1 LARDYVGLVRTYQ
14 ALITHTIA
22 TSAAVAETNDCP
34 FIHATSSSSALYP
47 RTDAFLE
54 SVREEITQQMWRLQ
68 SHASIALWGGSNEN
82 EASLDWYGPS
92 KANRDLYAID
102 YQVRS
107 LMSGLRV
114 DNKHRPQAAHIE
126 RRSA

>member
-1 LARDYVGLVRTYQ
+1 MSVIR
-14 ALITHTIA
+14 
-22 TSAAVAETNDCP
+22 
-34 FIHATSSSSALYP
+34 ATSSFSALYP
-47 RTDAFLE
+47 RTDDFLE

-102 YQVRS
+102 YQVGS
-107 LMSGLRV
+107 LRDSC
-114 DNKHRPQAAHIE
+114 
-126 RRSA
+126 